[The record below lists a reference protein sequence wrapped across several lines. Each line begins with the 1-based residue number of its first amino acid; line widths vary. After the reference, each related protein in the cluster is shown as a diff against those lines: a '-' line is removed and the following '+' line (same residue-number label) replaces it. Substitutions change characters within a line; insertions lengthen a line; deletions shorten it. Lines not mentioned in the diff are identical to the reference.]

1 MASPQEDRVNQI
13 DEVLRIKEVR
23 ETQVRSSDKVN

>member
-13 DEVLRIKEVR
+13 DKVLHIREAG

>member
-13 DEVLRIKEVR
+13 DEVLRIGEAG
-23 ETQVRSSDKVN
+23 ETQVRSSDKAN